1 METKNTQNEISDLGK
16 KDFFAQIPNIVDD
29 MDISK
34 EAYRLYCHFKRA
46 CGETGTNTS
55 STEWLAIVC
64 DMSVPTVIK
73 AKKELQLYKIPLI
86 NIFETKRPEGG
97 VFHSINLIDIWDINQ
112 KHFIALKI
120 KNSNAKYGTSFEY
133 KESDIIKFE
142 KDKALQRLSEKRAER
157 VEKSRLKKQ
166 QLDNQNNLDSKNDN
180 PVKVISTQK
189 TAIKEEHVKEH
200 GIKDFSSPKQ
210 SFDLFTVETR
220 PLLKKYM
227 QLFGITEQM
236 IPTAKNK
243 GNLSKWKNAL
253 NKMLEVVNGNS
264 KLAEKIML
272 NTFNAWKSENPQFR
286 KDCTSPFNLMNSF
299 KEQYAEFVREQNE
312 RAKESK
318 VMPNEAEYVNPEV
331 ASKSLADFKK
341 MMKRNNA

>member
-1 METKNTQNEISDLGK
+1 METKDTQNEIIDLGS
-16 KDFFAQIPNIVDD
+16 KDFFAQIPNLLDD

-46 CGETGTNTS
+46 CGETGESTA

-64 DMSVPTVIK
+64 DMSTKTVMK
-73 AKKELQLYKIPLI
+73 AKKELSNYKIPLI
-86 NIFETKRPEGG
+86 RIVETKRPEGG
-97 VFHSINLIDIWDINQ
+97 LFHTISILDIWSLNQ
-112 KHFIALKI
+112 RHYQALKI
-120 KNSNAKYGTSFEY
+120 KKNNQKYGTDFKY
-133 KESDIIKFE
+133 NESDIIKFE
-142 KDKALQRLSEKRAER
+142 KDKALQQLTEKRLAR
-157 VEKSRLKKQ
+157 IEKSRLSK
-166 QLDNQNNLDSKNDN
+166 LPSSNLNGKNDH
-180 PVKVISTQK
+180 PATVISMVK
-189 TAIKEEHVKEH
+189 TTIKEEHVKEH

-210 SFDLFTVETR
+210 SFELFSVETR
-220 PLLKKYM
+220 PLLKNYM

-243 GNLSKWKNAL
+243 GNLSKWRNAL
-253 NKMLEVVNGNS
+253 NKMLEVVKGDS

-312 RAKESK
+312 IAKEAK

-341 MMKRNNA
+341 KLKRSNA